1 LLQLT
6 DTGTKPKPI
15 QDVTPFCNKIRP
27 CCFSLFVIR
36 ILIVQ
41 QNQESIYCER
51 CFQVFI
57 LYVCPTNDHR
67 LRCQKWLY
75 CPLIKNNQ
83 SITISIVLQPL
94 HGYVATQVLALYQ
107 GRRNTTKLL
116 AHQTNKPQ
124 DHQATRPY
132 VRPFN
137 KPSRCRS
144 SHPIE
149 VSLTELD
156 LLKIK
161 IFARQDS
168 NRKLAY
174 ITNNHLTHIST
185 ERLQELL
192 SHGEMIID
200 NILNVFLEI
209 LCSSQGIYYLS
220 TYFVSMLR
228 LERNWARS
236 KRWFARSLQHKKVHK
251 PLMTSPVIL
260 IPCHVNGN
268 HWVALVRRIIDG
280 KVYFYYAD
288 DLNNPVTEKNIKE
301 LLQTTTD
308 QSFFPADARWITC
321 KSTTF
326 RPHSNE
332 CGPRSL
338 LALTVLGLHPHPHT
352 DMLRPYMHAN
362 LAQILR
368 TWVASTIITGHI
380 KLPANIAIPFTNLNN
395 GNSSFPQSL
404 ILWNESEQSLV
415 QPGLPKS
422 KNHEY
427 QPTGTLSLIGSSQE
441 DKPLQPLPTTNS
453 SIPPD
458 HQQQKKYIRW
468 KRQHHKHQ
476 TSIRKFIVSHQPT
489 IYDFKFFKPQKKVT
503 KEDPEVWG
511 HVMER
516 IDPNETLRVVLQNPN
531 GISPHFSFSDFL
543 FSLHVCENIGVGV
556 LAMPETNLDWKPSQI
571 ASTKRC
577 FKRNWQHSS
586 MQYSHS
592 AEEF

>member
-1 LLQLT
+1 M
-6 DTGTKPKPI
+6 
-15 QDVTPFCNKIRP
+15 
-27 CCFSLFVIR
+27 
-36 ILIVQ
+36 
-41 QNQESIYCER
+41 
-51 CFQVFI
+51 FI

-137 KPSRCRS
+137 KPSRWSALELSQVVTPRYNTQTGGGQISTYRQDSIDPIDLPKYTIVKNLSVGQPLSQRNAWQPKTNLPTGRS

-174 ITNNHLTHIST
+174 ITNNHLTHITT
-185 ERLQELL
+185 ESLQELL

-427 QPTGTLSLIGSSQE
+427 QPTGTLSLLGSSQE
-441 DKPLQPLPTTNS
+441 DKPLQPLPTTKS
-453 SIPPD
+453 G
-458 HQQQKKYIRW
+458 H
-468 KRQHHKHQ
+468 KR
-476 TSIRKFIVSHQPT
+476 
-489 IYDFKFFKPQKKVT
+489 KV
-503 KEDPEVWG
+503 
-511 HVMER
+511 
-516 IDPNETLRVVLQNPN
+516 
-531 GISPHFSFSDFL
+531 
-543 FSLHVCENIGVGV
+543 
-556 LAMPETNLDWKPSQI
+556 
-571 ASTKRC
+571 
-577 FKRNWQHSS
+577 
-586 MQYSHS
+586 
-592 AEEF
+592 